1 MSPKYRPPKKGFPP
15 PVHVIFPVVNNLPS
29 GGSYF
34 SKNPDYL
41 VRMDKRYVT
50 LQTLAKIVRETPHPT
65 QYLCTPR
72 EMILHS
78 VFDWELI
85 NTHLASLEK
94 EELVVIVQA
103 DTLQFY
109 ITQKGLD
116 KINSNDPQEDQ
127 LQLLIR
133 EELGVK
139 N

>member
-1 MSPKYRPPKKGFPP
+1 
-15 PVHVIFPVVNNLPS
+15 VIFPVVNNLARS
-29 GGSYF
+29 SVRF
-34 SKNPDYL
+34 LENPNYL
-41 VRMDKRYVT
+41 VHMDKRYVT

-85 NTHLASLEK
+85 NSHLSSLEK

-116 KINSNDPQEDQ
+116 KINSNDHPEEDKI
-127 LQLLIR
+127 QLLIR
-133 EELGVK
+133 QETIIH
-139 N
+139 

>member
-1 MSPKYRPPKKGFPP
+1 M
-15 PVHVIFPVVNNLPS
+15 IFLFVNNLGLGAPV
-29 GGSYF
+29 F
-34 SKNPDYL
+34 FVNPDYL
-41 VRMDKRYVT
+41 VYMDKRYVT

-85 NTHLASLEK
+85 NSHLSSLEK

-103 DTLQFY
+103 DILQFY

-116 KINSNDPQEDQ
+116 KINSGEPAEDK
-127 LQLLIR
+127 LQLLFR
-133 EELGVK
+133 QETEVGVRS
-139 N
+139 

>member
-1 MSPKYRPPKKGFPP
+1 M
-15 PVHVIFPVVNNLPS
+15 IFLFVNNLGLGAPV
-29 GGSYF
+29 F
-34 SKNPDYL
+34 FVNPDYL
-41 VRMDKRYVT
+41 VYMDKRYVT

-85 NTHLASLEK
+85 NSHLSSLEK

-103 DTLQFY
+103 DILQFY

-116 KINSNDPQEDQ
+116 KINSGEPVEDK
-127 LQLLIR
+127 LQLLFR
-133 EELGVK
+133 QETEVGVRS
-139 N
+139 